1 MNISMYTSEYCPYC
15 RNAEQLLKNKGF
27 DISKKYFV
35 DQDPDLLK
43 KMMELTGKRTVP
55 QIFINETYVGGFDE
69 LRKADLSGELD
80 NLLNL

>member
-27 DISKKYFV
+27 DISYKYFV

>member
-27 DISKKYFV
+27 DISEKYFV

-55 QIFINETYVGGFDE
+55 QIFINETYVGGFEE